1 MKINN
6 SKAEIQTYNY
16 ITSTFKTVK
25 VESGKCRYNY
35 RCQLNA
41 VHEAKKNKHK
51 KLAMCVCVDDNRG
64 VFIHFVNYSKGK
76 FVDNTLGEWSK
87 LETYYFIKWIKQDEM
102 WGINNIFTNFRQ
114 ELRNKLSWWVKLT
127 SDFEA

>member
-6 SKAEIQTYNY
+6 SKAERQTYNY
-16 ITSTFKTVK
+16 ITSTFKTIKVK
-25 VESGKCRYNY
+25 PGKCRYNY

-102 WGINNIFTNFRQ
+102 WSINNIFTNFRR
-114 ELRNKLSWWVKLT
+114 ELRNKLSWWVKIT
-127 SDFEA
+127 SNFEA